1 MTPRQQLR
9 SPCFSAG
16 SSQGAVM
23 TVSAG
28 QNSARPAVAPA
39 LLDRSIQALKLGLLA
54 SRSLSRAW
62 ACPSLAS
69 ALFPASAARFRPW

>member
-1 MTPRQQLR
+1 
-9 SPCFSAG
+9 
-16 SSQGAVM
+16 M

-39 LLDRSIQALKLGLLA
+39 LLDRSIQALKLGLFGVQELVQ
-54 SRSLSRAW
+54 SLGL
-62 ACPSLAS
+62 PSLAS